1 MTCPWSQQSFF
12 KVCPVVLGRVNSHG
26 GCRHH
31 LSSSALSVIIPDDC
45 GEQNTSPSHTVCS
58 IWQRPRKLILFDQV
72 EEGWATKIWC
82 FQTVVLEKT
91 PESPLNY
98 KEIKPV
104 NPKEISP
111 ECSLAGMMLKLKLQ
125 YFGHLMWRADSLEK
139 TLMLGKTMGR
149 RKKGWQRM
157 RWLDGFSD
165 SMDVSLSKLWEIVKA
180 WCAGGF
186 QSMGSQSHT
195 WLSDWTTQEN
205 LCFFCFFL

>member
-104 NPKEISP
+104 NPKGNHSWIFIGRTDAEAEAPVLWPPDVKSWLIRKDSN
-111 ECSLAGMMLKLKLQ
+111 AGKEWAQEKKRVTEDEMVGWHHQ
-125 YFGHLMWRADSLEK
+125 FNGH
-139 TLMLGKTMGR
+139 
-149 RKKGWQRM
+149 
-157 RWLDGFSD
+157 
-165 SMDVSLSKLWEIVKA
+165 
-180 WCAGGF
+180 
-186 QSMGSQSHT
+186 
-195 WLSDWTTQEN
+195 
-205 LCFFCFFL
+205 